1 MRSSLLEEALSGL
14 APCAFARLTA
24 GCRDWAR
31 NQTDQDTR
39 RKWNMD
45 EIRDLSRTMRQECS
59 LDGNRTDS
67 PENIDLS

>member
-14 APCAFARLTA
+14 TP
-24 GCRDWAR
+24 CRDWAR
-31 NQTDQDTR
+31 NQTDQDNR